1 MQVSYSPIRFFIFNP
16 IQYFNMETS
25 TPVKTNSSVIPL
37 ITMTLL
43 FFMWGF
49 ITCMNDILIPHLKV
63 LFNLTFLQ
71 SMLVQFAFFGAYF
84 IGSLIY
90 FLVSYYQGDPINK
103 IGYKKGI
110 IAGVLLSAVGCCLFY
125 PAASLSVYGVFLAAL
140 FVLGLGFTILQ
151 ITANAYVTLLG
162 PEESASSRLNLTQAF
177 NSFGTTIAPVLGG
190 HLIFTLFLVDGKVTA
205 DSTRIPYL
213 IFAGIL
219 VVLALV
225 ISRVKLPSFSSEES
239 GERGLGALKFPQ
251 LKMGIFGIFCYVGAE
266 VGIGSL
272 LIGFMAQQDI
282 MNLPEEISKNY
293 LALYWGGAMIGRF
306 LGAISLS
313 GLAQAKKLIYMVLT
327 AAAVY
332 LLVFSIVDLT
342 FSQTSFFIIFIIL
355 NIIAF
360 VIGKS
365 APARTLVLFAG
376 VNIALLLVS
385 IFSKGSMAL
394 YPILGIGLFN
404 SIMFS
409 NIYTLAISG
418 LGKYV
423 SQGSSLLV
431 MAILGGALVPLIQGG
446 LADSQGIQHS
456 FLLPAAC
463 YLYILIFGIYCMK
476 RVKLSDNDKAV
487 RTNH

>member
-1 MQVSYSPIRFFIFNP
+1 
-16 IQYFNMETS
+16 MESTVKKTS
-25 TPVKTNSSVIPL
+25 SLVPL
-37 ITMTLL
+37 ITMTAL

-49 ITCMNDILIPHLKV
+49 ITCMNDILIPHLKE
-63 LFNLTFLQ
+63 LFSLSFLQ

-90 FLVSYYQGDPINK
+90 FLVSHYYGDPVNK
-103 IGYKKGI
+103 VGYKKGI
-110 IAGVLLSAVGCCLFY
+110 IAGIILSAIGCCLFY
-125 PAASLSVYGVFLAAL
+125 PAATFSVYGIFLSAL

-177 NSFGTTIAPVLGG
+177 NSFGTTIAPILGG
-190 HLIFTLFLVDGKVTA
+190 HLIFSLFLENGELTA

-219 VVLALV
+219 ILLALV
-225 ISRVKLPSFSSEES
+225 ISRVKLPSFTSEES
-239 GERGLGALKFPQ
+239 AEKGLGALKFPQ
-251 LKMGIFGIFCYVGAE
+251 LKLGIFGIFFYVGAE

-272 LIGFMAQQDI
+272 LIAFMAQKDI
-282 MNLPEEISKNY
+282 MGLAEVVSKNY

-313 GLAQAKKLIYMVLT
+313 ELPQSKKLLYMVL
-327 AAAVY
+327 AALAVC
-332 LLVFSIVDLT
+332 LVVFGIIDLT
-342 FSQTSFFIIFIIL
+342 FAQSSFFIVFVVL

-365 APARTLVLFAG
+365 APARTLVLFAAI
-376 VNIALLLVS
+376 NILLLLLS

-431 MAILGGALVPLIQGG
+431 MAILGGALLPLVQGG
-446 LADSQGIQHS
+446 LADSIGIQHS
-456 FLLPAAC
+456 FFIPVIC
-463 YLYILIFGIYCMK
+463 YTYILGYGLFCIKKVQVAAGQQH
-476 RVKLSDNDKAV
+476 RS
-487 RTNH
+487 NH

>member
-1 MQVSYSPIRFFIFNP
+1 
-16 IQYFNMETS
+16 
-25 TPVKTNSSVIPL
+25 
-37 ITMTLL
+37 MTLL

-63 LFNLTFLQ
+63 LFSLSFLQ

-90 FLVSYYQGDPINK
+90 FLISHYNGDPINK
-103 IGYKKGI
+103 VGYKKGI

-125 PAASLSVYGVFLAAL
+125 PAASLSIYGVFLGAL

-162 PEESASSRLNLTQAF
+162 SEESASSRLNLTQAF

-219 VVLALV
+219 VVLALI
-225 ISRVKLPSFSSEES
+225 ISRIKLPSFTSEES

-251 LKMGIFGIFCYVGAE
+251 LKMGVFGIFCYVGAE

-272 LIGFMAQQDI
+272 LIGFMEQKDI
-282 MNLPEEISKNY
+282 MNLPEVISKNY

-313 GLAQAKKLIYMVLT
+313 NLGQAKKLIYMVLT

-342 FSQTSFFIIFIIL
+342 FAQTSFFIVFIVL

-376 VNIALLLVS
+376 INIVLLLIS
-385 IFSKGSMAL
+385 IFSTGSMAL

-409 NIYTLAISG
+409 NIYTLAIAG

-431 MAILGGALVPLIQGG
+431 MAILGGALLPLIQGG

-456 FLLPAAC
+456 FILPAAC
-463 YLYILIFGIYCMK
+463 YLYILIFGLYCMRK
-476 RVKLSDNDKAV
+476 VKLTEDDKPV
-487 RTNH
+487 RSNH

>member
-1 MQVSYSPIRFFIFNP
+1 
-16 IQYFNMETS
+16 METIN
-25 TPVKTNSSVIPL
+25 PVKKNSSIIPL
-37 ITMTLL
+37 VTMTLL

-49 ITCMNDILIPHLKV
+49 ITCMNDILIPYLKV
-63 LFNLTFLQ
+63 QFKLNFQQ

-90 FLVSYYQGDPINK
+90 FLISYFNGDPVNK
-103 IGYKKGI
+103 VGYKKGI

-125 PAASLSVYGVFLAAL
+125 PAATLSIYGVFLAAL

-177 NSFGTTIAPVLGG
+177 NSFGTTIAPILGG
-190 HLIFTLFLVDGKVTA
+190 HLIFTLFLEKNGAPSA
-205 DSTRIPYL
+205 DATRIPYL

-219 VVLALV
+219 VLLAVV
-225 ISRVKLPSFSSEES
+225 ISMVKLPSFSSEES
-239 GERGLGALKFPQ
+239 SERGFGALKFPQ

-272 LIGFMAQQDI
+272 LIAFMEQPDVT
-282 MNLPEEISKNY
+282 NLTEVVSKNY

-306 LGAISLS
+306 LGSISLS
-313 GLAQAKKLIYMVLT
+313 ELPQTKKIIYMILT

-342 FSQTSFFIIFIIL
+342 FAQTSFFIIFIIL

-360 VIGKS
+360 IVGKS
-365 APARTLVLFAG
+365 APARTLVIFAG
-376 VNIALLLVS
+376 VNIALLLLSV
-385 IFSKGSMAL
+385 FSKGSMAL

-409 NIYTLAISG
+409 NIYTLSISG

-431 MAILGGALVPLIQGG
+431 MAILGGALLPLIQGSI
-446 LADSQGIQHS
+446 ADSMGIQSS
-456 FLLPAAC
+456 FILPALC
-463 YLYILIFGIYCMK
+463 YLYILIFGLYCIK
-476 RVKLSDNDKAV
+476 RGHGENEKAV

>member
-1 MQVSYSPIRFFIFNP
+1 
-16 IQYFNMETS
+16 METS
-25 TPVKTNSSVIPL
+25 TTVKTKSSVIPL
-37 ITMTLL
+37 ITMTFL

-49 ITCMNDILIPHLKV
+49 ITCMNDILIPHLKEMFS
-63 LFNLTFLQ
+63 LSFLQ

-90 FLVSYYQGDPINK
+90 FMVSYYNGDPVNK
-103 IGYKKGI
+103 VGYKKGM
-110 IAGVLLSAVGCCLFY
+110 IAGILLSAVGCVLFY
-125 PAASLSVYGVFLAAL
+125 PAASLGIYGLFLGAL

-162 PEESASSRLNLTQAF
+162 EEKSASSRLNLTQAF

-190 HLIFTLFLVDGKVTA
+190 HLIFTLFAQGGKVTA

-219 VVLALV
+219 VVLAII
-225 ISRVKLPSFSSEES
+225 ISQVKLPSFSSEES
-239 GERGLGALKFPQ
+239 EKGGLGALKFPQ
-251 LKMGIFGIFCYVGAE
+251 LKMGIFGIFTYVGAE

-272 LIGFMAQQDI
+272 LIAFMGQEDI
-282 MNLPEEISKNY
+282 MNLPEVVSKNY

-306 LGAISLS
+306 LGSISLS
-313 GLAQAKKLIYMVLT
+313 GLAQSKKLIYMILT

-342 FSQTSFFIIFIIL
+342 FAQTSFFIIFIVL

-360 VIGKS
+360 IIGKS
-365 APARTLVLFAG
+365 APARTLVIFAG
-376 VNIALLLVS
+376 VNIILLLVS
-385 IFSKGSMAL
+385 IFSKGSMAVF
-394 YPILGIGLFN
+394 PILGIGLFN

-431 MAILGGALVPLIQGG
+431 MAILGGALVPVIQGG
-446 LADSQGIQHS
+446 LADSFGIQHS
-456 FLLPAAC
+456 FIIPALC
-463 YLYILIFGIYCMK
+463 YLYILVFGVYCMK
-476 RVKLSDNDKAV
+476 RIVVDLDQPVKS
-487 RTNH
+487 NH

>member
-1 MQVSYSPIRFFIFNP
+1 
-16 IQYFNMETS
+16 METS
-25 TPVKTNSSVIPL
+25 TPVKKNSSIIPL

-49 ITCMNDILIPHLKV
+49 ITCMNDILIPHLKEQ
-63 LFNLTFLQ
+63 FNLTFLQ

-90 FLVSYYQGDPINK
+90 FLISYYKGDPVNK
-103 IGYKKGI
+103 VGYKKGI
-110 IAGVLLSAVGCCLFY
+110 IAGVILSAVGCCLFY
-125 PAASLSVYGVFLAAL
+125 PAASLAVYGVFLAAL

-190 HLIFTLFLVDGKVTA
+190 HLIFTLFLENGKVTA

-219 VVLALV
+219 VVLALI

-239 GERGLGALKFPQ
+239 DERGLGALKFPQ

-272 LIGFMAQQDI
+272 LIGFMAQADV
-282 MNLPEEISKNY
+282 MNIPEVVSKNY

-313 GLAQAKKLIYMVLT
+313 GLAQAKKLLYMIL
-327 AAAVY
+327 AAAVVY
-332 LLVFSIVDLT
+332 LVVFSIVDLT
-342 FSQTSFFIIFIIL
+342 FAQTSFFIIFIVL

-385 IFSKGSMAL
+385 IFSTGSMAL

-446 LADSQGIQHS
+446 LADKVGIQNS
-456 FLLPAAC
+456 FYLPAAC
-463 YLYILIFGIYCMK
+463 YAYILFFGLYCMK
-476 RVKLSDNDKAV
+476 RIQVSTDKPV
-487 RTNH
+487 RVNH

>member
-1 MQVSYSPIRFFIFNP
+1 MQ
-16 IQYFNMETS
+16 TS
-25 TPVKTNSSVIPL
+25 TPVKKNSSIIPL

-63 LFNLTFLQ
+63 QFSLSFLQ

-90 FLVSYYQGDPINK
+90 FLVSYYKGDPINK
-103 IGYKKGI
+103 VGYKKGI

-125 PAASLSVYGVFLAAL
+125 PAASLSVYGVFLGAL

-162 PEESASSRLNLTQAF
+162 SEESASSRLNLTQAF

-190 HLIFTLFLVDGKVTA
+190 HLIFTLFSVNGKVTP

-219 VVLALV
+219 VVLAIV

-272 LIGFMAQQDI
+272 LIGFMAQKDI
-282 MNLPEEISKNY
+282 MNLPEVISKNY

-313 GLAQAKKLIYMVLT
+313 SLAQGKKLIYMILA

-332 LLVFSIVDLT
+332 LLVFSIVDLS
-342 FSQTSFFIIFIIL
+342 FAQTSFFILFIVL

-360 VIGKS
+360 VVGKS

-376 VNIALLLVS
+376 VNIVLLLVS
-385 IFSKGSMAL
+385 VFSKGSMAL

-431 MAILGGALVPLIQGG
+431 MAILGGALMPLIQGY
-446 LADSQGIQHS
+446 LADSIGIQYS
-456 FLLPAAC
+456 FFLPAIC
-463 YLYILIFGIYCMK
+463 YFYILVFGLYCMK
-476 RVKLSDNDKAV
+476 RIQVSSGERV

>member
-1 MQVSYSPIRFFIFNP
+1 
-16 IQYFNMETS
+16 MEAS
-25 TPVKTNSSVIPL
+25 TPVKKNSSIIPL

-49 ITCMNDILIPHLKV
+49 ITCMNDILIPYLKV
-63 LFNLTFLQ
+63 LFNLSFLQ

-90 FLVSYYQGDPINK
+90 FLVSYYNGDPINK
-103 IGYKKGI
+103 VGYKKGI

-125 PAASLSVYGVFLAAL
+125 PAASLSIYGVFLGAL

-162 PEESASSRLNLTQAF
+162 SEESASSRLNLTQAF

-213 IFAGIL
+213 IFAAIL
-219 VVLALV
+219 VVLALI
-225 ISRVKLPSFSSEES
+225 ISRIKLPSFTSEES

-251 LKMGIFGIFCYVGAE
+251 LRMGVFGIFCYVGAE

-272 LIGFMAQQDI
+272 LIGFMEQKDI
-282 MNLPEEISKNY
+282 TNLPEVISKNY

-313 GLAQAKKLIYMVLT
+313 NLPQAKKLIYMVLT

-342 FSQTSFFIIFIIL
+342 FSQTSFFIVFIVL

-376 VNIALLLVS
+376 INIALLLIS

-431 MAILGGALVPLIQGG
+431 MAILGGALLPLIQGG

-456 FLLPAAC
+456 FILPAVC
-463 YLYILIFGIYCMK
+463 YGYILIFGLYCMK
-476 RVKLSDNDKAV
+476 KVKLNEDDKPV
-487 RTNH
+487 RSNH

>member
-1 MQVSYSPIRFFIFNP
+1 
-16 IQYFNMETS
+16 METS
-25 TPVKTNSSVIPL
+25 TPVKSQNFVIPL
-37 ITMTLL
+37 VTMTFL

-49 ITCMNDILIPHLKV
+49 ITCMNDILIPHLKEM
-63 LFNLTFLQ
+63 FSLTFMQ

-90 FLVSYYQGDPINK
+90 FLVSYYTGDPVNK
-103 IGYKKGI
+103 VGYKKGMI
-110 IAGVLLSAVGCCLFY
+110 SGILLSAVGCCLFY
-125 PAASLSVYGVFLAAL
+125 PAATLGVYSVFLGAL

-162 PEESASSRLNLTQAF
+162 DEKGASSRLNLTQAF

-190 HLIFTLFLVDGKVTA
+190 HLIFTLFVQDGKVTA

-219 VVLALV
+219 VVLALI
-225 ISRVKLPSFSSEES
+225 ISRVKLPSFSSEE
-239 GERGLGALKFPQ
+239 GEKGGLGALKFPQ
-251 LKMGIFGIFCYVGAE
+251 LKMGIFGIFAYVGAE

-272 LIGFMAQQDI
+272 LIAFMAQKDI
-282 MNLPEEISKNY
+282 MNMPEVVSKNY

-306 LGAISLS
+306 LGSISLS
-313 GLAQAKKLIYMVLT
+313 SLEQSKKLIYMVLT

-332 LLVFSIVDLT
+332 VLVFSIVDLT
-342 FSQTSFFIIFIIL
+342 FAQTSFFIVFIIL

-365 APARTLVLFAG
+365 APARTLVIFAG
-376 VNIALLLVS
+376 VNIVLLLIS
-385 IFSKGSMAL
+385 IFSKGSMAV

-409 NIYTLAISG
+409 NVYTLAISG

-431 MAILGGALVPLIQGG
+431 MAILGGALVPVIQGG
-446 LADSQGIQHS
+446 LADSVGIQNS
-456 FLLPAAC
+456 FLIPVAC
-463 YLYILIFGIYCMK
+463 YVYILVFGLYCMK
-476 RVKLSDNDKAV
+476 RVVVDLDQPVKS
-487 RTNH
+487 NH

>member
-1 MQVSYSPIRFFIFNP
+1 
-16 IQYFNMETS
+16 METS
-25 TPVKTNSSVIPL
+25 TPVKKNSSVIPL
-37 ITMTLL
+37 ITMTFL

-49 ITCMNDILIPHLKV
+49 ITCMNDILIPYLKV
-63 LFNLTFLQ
+63 QFSLSFLQ

-90 FLVSYYQGDPINK
+90 FTVSYTSGDPINK
-103 IGYKKGI
+103 VGYKKGI
-110 IAGVLLSAVGCCLFY
+110 IAGILLSAVGCCLFY
-125 PAASLSVYGVFLAAL
+125 PAATLSVYGVFLAAL

-162 PEESASSRLNLTQAF
+162 AEESASSRLNLTQAF

-190 HLIFTLFLVDGKVTA
+190 HLIFTLFSVNGKVTP

-219 VVLALV
+219 VVLALI
-225 ISRVKLPSFSSEES
+225 ISQVKLPSFSSEES
-239 GERGLGALKFPQ
+239 GEKGLGALKFPQ
-251 LKMGIFGIFCYVGAE
+251 LKMGVFGIFCYVGAE

-272 LIGFMAQQDI
+272 LIAFMAQHDI
-282 MNLPEEISKNY
+282 TGMSEVVSKNY
-293 LALYWGGAMIGRF
+293 LSLYWGGAMIGRF

-313 GLAQAKKLIYMVLT
+313 GLNQAKKIIYMVLT
-327 AAAVY
+327 AAAVF
-332 LLVFSIVDLT
+332 LLVFNIVNLT
-342 FSQTSFFIIFIIL
+342 FGQISFFIIFIVL
-355 NIIAF
+355 NILAF
-360 VIGKS
+360 IIGKS

-446 LADSQGIQHS
+446 LADSVGIQHS
-456 FLLPAAC
+456 FFLPAAC
-463 YLYILIFGIYCMK
+463 YLYILIFGLYCMK
-476 RVKLSDNDKAV
+476 RVQVSSDQTV

>member
-1 MQVSYSPIRFFIFNP
+1 
-16 IQYFNMETS
+16 MEIP
-25 TPVKTNSSVIPL
+25 TPAKKSNSVIPL
-37 ITMTLL
+37 VTMTLL

-49 ITCMNDILIPHLKV
+49 ITCMNDILIPHLKEMFS
-63 LFNLTFLQ
+63 LSNLQ

-90 FLVSYYQGDPINK
+90 FLISYYKGDPINK
-103 IGYKKGI
+103 VGYKKGI

-125 PAASLSVYGVFLAAL
+125 PAASLSVYGVFLGAL

-162 PEESASSRLNLTQAF
+162 SEESASSRLNLTQAF

-190 HLIFTLFLVDGKVTA
+190 HLIFTLFSDHGKVTA

-219 VVLALV
+219 VLLAII

-239 GERGLGALKFPQ
+239 EERGLGALKFPQ
-251 LKMGIFGIFCYVGAE
+251 LRMGILGIFCYVGAE

-272 LIGFMAQQDI
+272 LIGFMAQKNI
-282 MNLPEEISKNY
+282 MNLPEVISKNY

-313 GLAQAKKLIYMVLT
+313 NLAQAKKLIYMVLA

-342 FSQTSFFIIFIIL
+342 FAQTSFFIIFIVL

-385 IFSKGSMAL
+385 VYSKGSMAL

-431 MAILGGALVPLIQGG
+431 MAILGGALLPLIQGG
-446 LADSQGIQHS
+446 IADSFGIQNS
-456 FLLPAAC
+456 FFLPVAC
-463 YLYILIFGIYCMK
+463 YLYILIFGLYCMK
-476 RVKLSDNDKAV
+476 RIQVDVDKPV
-487 RTNH
+487 RANH

>member
-1 MQVSYSPIRFFIFNP
+1 
-16 IQYFNMETS
+16 MEIP
-25 TPVKTNSSVIPL
+25 TPAKKSNSVIPL
-37 ITMTLL
+37 VTMTLL

-49 ITCMNDILIPHLKV
+49 ITCMNDILIPHLKEMFS
-63 LFNLTFLQ
+63 LSNLQ

-90 FLVSYYQGDPINK
+90 FLISYYKGDPINK
-103 IGYKKGI
+103 VGYKKGI

-125 PAASLSVYGVFLAAL
+125 PAASLSVYGVFLGAL

-162 PEESASSRLNLTQAF
+162 SEESASSRLNLTQAF

-190 HLIFTLFLVDGKVTA
+190 HLIFTLFSDHGKVTA

-219 VVLALV
+219 VLLAII

-239 GERGLGALKFPQ
+239 EERGLGALKFPQ
-251 LKMGIFGIFCYVGAE
+251 LRMGILGIFCYVGAE

-272 LIGFMAQQDI
+272 LIGFMAQKDI
-282 MNLPEEISKNY
+282 MNLPEVISKNY

-313 GLAQAKKLIYMVLT
+313 NLAQAKKLIYMVLA

-342 FSQTSFFIIFIIL
+342 FAQTSFFIIFIVL

-385 IFSKGSMAL
+385 VYSKGSMAL

-431 MAILGGALVPLIQGG
+431 MAILGGALLPLIQGG
-446 LADSQGIQHS
+446 IADSFGIQNS
-456 FLLPAAC
+456 FFLPVVC
-463 YLYILIFGIYCMK
+463 YLYILIFGLYCMK
-476 RVKLSDNDKAV
+476 RIQVDVDKPV
-487 RTNH
+487 RANH

>member
-1 MQVSYSPIRFFIFNP
+1 
-16 IQYFNMETS
+16 
-25 TPVKTNSSVIPL
+25 
-37 ITMTLL
+37 MTLL

-63 LFNLTFLQ
+63 LFSLSFLQ

-90 FLVSYYQGDPINK
+90 FLVSYYKGDPINK
-103 IGYKKGI
+103 VGYKKGI

-125 PAASLSVYGVFLAAL
+125 PAASLSIYAVFLGAL

-162 PEESASSRLNLTQAF
+162 SEESASSRLNLTQAF

-225 ISRVKLPSFSSEES
+225 ISRIKLPSFTSEES

-251 LKMGIFGIFCYVGAE
+251 LKMGVFGIFCYVGAE

-272 LIGFMAQQDI
+272 LIGFMEQKDI
-282 MNLPEEISKNY
+282 MNLPEVISKNY

-313 GLAQAKKLIYMVLT
+313 SIGQAKKLIYMVLT

-342 FSQTSFFIIFIIL
+342 FAQTSFFIVFIIL

-376 VNIALLLVS
+376 INIALLLIS
-385 IFSKGSMAL
+385 IFSTGSMAL

-431 MAILGGALVPLIQGG
+431 MAILGGALLPLIQGG

-456 FLLPAAC
+456 FILPAAC
-463 YLYILIFGIYCMK
+463 YLYILIFGLYCM
-476 RVKLSDNDKAV
+476 RNVKVTADDQPV
-487 RTNH
+487 RSNH

>member
-1 MQVSYSPIRFFIFNP
+1 
-16 IQYFNMETS
+16 
-25 TPVKTNSSVIPL
+25 
-37 ITMTLL
+37 
-43 FFMWGF
+43 
-49 ITCMNDILIPHLKV
+49 MNDILIPHLKE
-63 LFNLTFLQ
+63 LFSLSFLQ

-90 FLVSYYQGDPINK
+90 FLVSHYYGDPVNK
-103 IGYKKGI
+103 VGYKKGI
-110 IAGVLLSAVGCCLFY
+110 IAGIILSAIGCCLFY
-125 PAASLSVYGVFLAAL
+125 PAATFSVYGIFLSAL

-177 NSFGTTIAPVLGG
+177 NSFGTTIAPILGG
-190 HLIFTLFLVDGKVTA
+190 HLIFSLFLENGELTA

-219 VVLALV
+219 ILLALV
-225 ISRVKLPSFSSEES
+225 ISRVKLPSFTSEES
-239 GERGLGALKFPQ
+239 AEKGLGALKFPQ
-251 LKMGIFGIFCYVGAE
+251 LKLGIFGIFFYVGAE

-272 LIGFMAQQDI
+272 LIAFMAQKDI
-282 MNLPEEISKNY
+282 MGLAEVVSKNY

-313 GLAQAKKLIYMVLT
+313 ELPQSKKLLYMVL
-327 AAAVY
+327 AALAVC
-332 LLVFSIVDLT
+332 LVVFGIIDLT
-342 FSQTSFFIIFIIL
+342 FAQSSFFIVFVVL

-365 APARTLVLFAG
+365 APARTLVLFAAI
-376 VNIALLLVS
+376 NILLLLLS

-431 MAILGGALVPLIQGG
+431 MAILGGALLPLVQGG
-446 LADSQGIQHS
+446 LADSIGIQHS
-456 FLLPAAC
+456 FFIPVIC
-463 YLYILIFGIYCMK
+463 YTYILGYGLFCIKKVQVAAGQQH
-476 RVKLSDNDKAV
+476 RS
-487 RTNH
+487 NH

>member
-1 MQVSYSPIRFFIFNP
+1 
-16 IQYFNMETS
+16 MEAS
-25 TPVKTNSSVIPL
+25 TPVKKNSSIIPL

-49 ITCMNDILIPHLKV
+49 ITCMNDILIPYLKV
-63 LFNLTFLQ
+63 LFNLSFLQ
-71 SMLVQFAFFGAYF
+71 SMLFQFAFFGAYF

-90 FLVSYYQGDPINK
+90 FLVSYYNGDPINK
-103 IGYKKGI
+103 VGYKKGI

-125 PAASLSVYGVFLAAL
+125 PAASLSIYGVFLGAL

-162 PEESASSRLNLTQAF
+162 SEESASSRLNLTQAF

-213 IFAGIL
+213 IFAAIL
-219 VVLALV
+219 VVLALI
-225 ISRVKLPSFSSEES
+225 ISRIKLPSFTSEES

-251 LKMGIFGIFCYVGAE
+251 LRMGVFGIFCYVGAE

-272 LIGFMAQQDI
+272 LIGFMEQKDI
-282 MNLPEEISKNY
+282 TNLPEVISKNY

-313 GLAQAKKLIYMVLT
+313 NLPQAKKLIYMVLT

-342 FSQTSFFIIFIIL
+342 FSQTSFFIVFIVL
-355 NIIAF
+355 NIMAF

-376 VNIALLLVS
+376 INIALLLIS

-431 MAILGGALVPLIQGG
+431 MAILGGALLPLIQGG

-456 FLLPAAC
+456 FILPAVC
-463 YLYILIFGIYCMK
+463 YGYILIFGLYCMK
-476 RVKLSDNDKAV
+476 KVKLNEDDKPV
-487 RTNH
+487 RSNH